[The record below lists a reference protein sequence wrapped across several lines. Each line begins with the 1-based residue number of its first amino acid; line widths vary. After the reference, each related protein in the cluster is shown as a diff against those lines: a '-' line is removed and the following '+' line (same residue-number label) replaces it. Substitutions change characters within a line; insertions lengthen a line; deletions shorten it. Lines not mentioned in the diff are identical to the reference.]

1 MGIAVGGILRDVVN
15 KIALSGY
22 LGATFE
28 NNSIGYIFVY
38 HLEILFIFITLI
50 VLGMLSQEINKRK
63 IKDHDQK
70 SFGLTEI
77 PS

>member
-1 MGIAVGGILRDVVN
+1 
-15 KIALSGY
+15 
-22 LGATFE
+22 
-28 NNSIGYIFVY
+28 
-38 HLEILFIFITLI
+38 LEILFIFITLI

-63 IKDHDQK
+63 IKDHTQK

>member
-1 MGIAVGGILRDVVN
+1 MWAH
-15 KIALSGY
+15 
-22 LGATFE
+22 LGSTFE

-50 VLGMLSQEINKRK
+50 ALGMLSQEINKRK
-63 IKDHDQK
+63 IKDHAQK